1 MEEVSSNYKRLD
13 IEISVVPALASV
25 VISENI

>member
-13 IEISVVPALASV
+13 IEISVVPALAPA